1 MKSYNL
7 NFSSE
12 YYQFYI
18 LDSQSEG
25 KTDAP
30 DFWNDEAGER
40 KLAIGDGILGVTIA
54 TYGNVNANVHV
65 LDKKPQ
71 ENIDANHIVEASIN
85 FISGKLEIRDCTN
98 YEIQLEIELEKTDY
112 RIRISSFGLETV
124 INDEGKDYYEIEI
137 WKSKF
142 AKPKLIKKYT

>member
-1 MKSYNL
+1 MTTHELK
-7 NFSSE
+7 FFSE

-18 LDSQSEG
+18 LDSKSEG

-30 DFWNDEAGER
+30 NFWNDEAIER
-40 KLAIGDGILGVTIA
+40 KLAIGDGILGVIIA
-54 TYGNVNANVHV
+54 NYGNVNATLHV

-71 ENIDANHIVEASIN
+71 ENSAANHIIEASIN
-85 FISGKLEIRDCTN
+85 FISGKLEIRDCTC
-98 YEIQLEIELEKTDY
+98 YETQLEINLDKENY

-124 INDEGKDYYEIEI
+124 LNDVGNDSYIIEI

-142 AKPKLIKKYT
+142 AKPKLLKKYT

>member
-1 MKSYNL
+1 MKTYDL
-7 NFSSE
+7 KFWSE

-18 LDSQSEG
+18 LDALT
-25 KTDAP
+25 KATTDAN
-30 DFWNDEAGER
+30 DFWCPEADER
-40 KLAIGDGILGVTIA
+40 RLAIGEGLLGVTIG
-54 TYGNVNANVHV
+54 TYGNVNATLHV

-71 ENIDANHIVEASIN
+71 ENAAANHIIEASIN
-85 FISGKLEIRDCTN
+85 FISGKLEVRDCTG
-98 YEIQLEIELEKTDY
+98 YETQLEINLEKENY

-124 INDEGKDYYEIEI
+124 LDDEGNDSYTIEI